1 MTQANSGY
9 LCPKLP
15 CQPRLALP
23 TVTSFIAPLFYCP
36 SCLLPTPNGQ
46 WVTLHQTPHSSPEP
60 QEVNNMD
67 FVQEFLSLNPEILF
81 KVSEAEVSLK
91 NAKHAPP
98 TTLLIIL
105 IAIFIIVLATLII
118 FVGGLLSWCCRTS
131 PSQPEQSNT
140 SVTVTQTA

>member
-1 MTQANSGY
+1 MSQATLSTQAS
-9 LCPKLP
+9 
-15 CQPRLALP
+15 LAP
-23 TVTSFIAPLFYCP
+23 SDKFYCP
-36 SCLLPTPNGQ
+36 SVLLPLLPPSNPPTDS
-46 WVTLHQTPHSSPEP
+46 HSSPEP
-60 QEVNNMD
+60 SEVNNMD

-91 NAKHAPP
+91 KANHPPP

-105 IAIFIIVLATLII
+105 IAIFVIVLATLIV

-140 SVTVTQTA
+140 SVTVTQTV